1 MLQHLVM
8 ETRWRPH
15 SAIRQVIGGRFVLH
29 RRKVPCLARE
39 FSCSNVGSAL
49 CSSSS
54 FKHSTQPSCAAMST
68 GVAPVSALAWCMSAL
83 CSTSYRTTSPWPPF
97 AAKHIGSRIGPSSP
111 GADGSAPSSSNS
123 LHTTASCPSLTV
135 ELVGCI
141 CYFGNGNTPEAMF
154 ADRCSDLRCG

>member
-1 MLQHLVM
+1 MCCT
-8 ETRWRPH
+8 E
-15 SAIRQVIGGRFVLH
+15 GR
-29 RRKVPCLARE
+29 CLARE
-39 FSCSNVGSAL
+39 VSCSNVGSAL

-111 GADGSAPSSSNS
+111 GADGSAPSSSDS
-123 LHTTASCPSLTV
+123 LHATSSRPFLTAAQSWLSFVILGTAIPRRQCLLTGAQTYAAVEPAACTTRGAVWYSAKTPK
-135 ELVGCI
+135 GK
-141 CYFGNGNTPEAMF
+141 NG
-154 ADRCSDLRCG
+154 